1 MPRKPIR
8 QRKSTKN
15 RITRLVDKLKGNES
29 ADDIMLEL
37 LDVLTESK
45 SPNAG
50 SFYVFVY
57 NAKTPNIRYDQNP
70 LVAVTNV
77 FNWGFSGFNYHWG
90 EVRHYTWNEVAGGF
104 YEVYKEELEDLRRL
118 PFGNIRLN
126 S

>member
-1 MPRKPIR
+1 MPRKTIR
-8 QRKSTKN
+8 QRKSAKN
-15 RITRLVDKLKGNES
+15 RITILIDNLKGTES
-29 ADDIMLEL
+29 ADDIMIEL
-37 LDVLTESK
+37 MDVLKESK
-45 SPNAG
+45 TPSAG

-104 YEVYKEELEDLRRL
+104 YEVYKEELEDLKRL